1 MARTNRRWHERNR
14 MPQNP
19 SDQQRS
25 EWHLA
30 HARVCSCRPIPK
42 GVIALMRARG
52 IEVPLNKSF
61 QQSGGA

>member
-14 MPQNP
+14 MRQNP
-19 SDQQRS
+19 SDQQPI